1 MTLEQLANTLP
12 NGLHDSALKSLSID
26 YENRTLRLDVSIKVG
41 DPDGTRELRDDVRD
55 AQIDIT
61 GVIFFVIDP
70 PSSAAGYDFKSPGE
84 LWVVDSY
91 ETRSIPEFTKTI
103 DKLLLDAVPAE
114 AFVQSFF
121 VSEWN
126 SYLHVAARDCSM
138 KWVGVARHYEGVR
151 QAFYPGETIDL

>member
-1 MTLEQLANTLP
+1 MTLEELANTLP

-26 YENRTLRLDVSIKVG
+26 YERRTLRLDVSIKVG
-41 DPDGTRELRDDVRD
+41 DPDGPLEQRDDVRD
-55 AQIDIT
+55 AQIDVS
-61 GVIFFVIDP
+61 GVVFFVIDP
-70 PSSAAGYDFKSPGE
+70 PSTAAGYDFESPGE
-84 LWVVDSY
+84 LWIVDGY
-91 ETRSIPEFTKTI
+91 ETRSIPKFTSTI
-103 DKLLLDAVPAE
+103 DKKLLDAVPAG

-138 KWVGVARHYEGVR
+138 KWIGSARHYEGPR